1 MGYRGN
7 GKLLERSG
15 PLSATFIGSG
25 LCAGSGIVKIDVL
38 HFPVGC
44 CTRQLNHSLSV
55 LSLSLGF
62 LSVSVVLLAMATFF
76 IVLIVCSVFWLFLL
90 GCYYQC
96 KRLTGTTRLRNDL

>member
-15 PLSATFIGSG
+15 PLSATFIGFG
-25 LCAGSGIVKIDVL
+25 LRAGSGIVKIDTL
-38 HFPVGC
+38 HFLAGC
-44 CTRQLNHSLSV
+44 CTRQLNHALSV

-62 LSVSVVLLAMATFF
+62 LSVSVMLLAMATFY